1 MTEADDILTSD
12 QAEVHEAAGAGNAP
26 ATDAGGNAA
35 TRPGRPECVRRS
47 SGVSGRIIR
56 DDVRVRLATPDDA
69 ASLVAIYAPYV
80 LNTAI
85 TFEYDVPSVDEFS
98 GRIAATLRRFP
109 YLVLT
114 DANSPEPLGYAYIGY
129 FNVRAAYDWCAETSI
144 YLRQDQRK
152 RGLGRYLYE
161 SLEDASAAMG
171 ILSLKAC
178 VGVPPVDDEHLTHNS
193 LAFHEH
199 LGFRQVGTFR
209 QCGYKFGTW
218 YDMVWLEKPLREIP
232 AAPDPVVPFLN
243 LGDEVLAGIGIL
255 RA

>member
-1 MTEADDILTSD
+1 MTGADDILTD
-12 QAEVHEAAGAGNAP
+12 DGAGMRGAARTGRTV
-26 ATDAGGNAA
+26 ATDAGGDAA
-35 TRPGRPECVRRS
+35 TRPGRAGCVRRS

-69 ASLVAIYAPYV
+69 AALVAIYAPYV
-80 LNTAI
+80 LDTAI
-85 TFEYDVPSVDEFS
+85 TFEYDVPSVDEFA
-98 GRIAATLRRFP
+98 GRMAATLRRFP

-114 DANSPEPLGYAYIGY
+114 DATGSEPLGYAYIGY

-144 YLRQDQRK
+144 YLRRDQRK

-171 ILSLKAC
+171 VLSLKAC
-178 VGVPPVDDEHLTHNS
+178 VGVPSVDDEHLTHNS
-193 LAFHEH
+193 LTFHEH

-218 YDMVWLEKPLREIP
+218 YDMVWLEKSLREIP
-232 AAPDPVVPFLN
+232 SAPDPVVPFPE
-243 LGDEVLAGIGIL
+243 LGDEALADIGIL

>member
-1 MTEADDILTSD
+1 MTEADDILTD
-12 QAEVHEAAGAGNAP
+12 GEVRVRRAAGADRAA
-26 ATDAGGNAA
+26 ATDTCCDAA
-35 TRPGRPECVRRS
+35 TRPGQPGCVRRS
-47 SGVSGRIIR
+47 SGVSGRVIR

-69 ASLVAIYAPYV
+69 AALVAIYAPYV

-85 TFEYDVPSVDEFS
+85 TFEYDVPSVDEFA

-144 YLRQDQRK
+144 YLRRDQRK

-171 ILSLKAC
+171 VLSLKAC
-178 VGVPPVDDEHLTHNS
+178 VGVPSVDDEHLTHNS
-193 LAFHEH
+193 LTFHEH

-218 YDMVWLEKPLREIP
+218 YDMVWLEKSLREIP
-232 AAPDPVVPFLN
+232 AVPDPVVPFPELD
-243 LGDEVLAGIGIL
+243 DEVLAGIGIL